1 MQVVGDYENFVNR
14 ARRRNLEQMRVVGD
28 FGIFVDR
35 AKRSNFE
42 EDAGSG
48 GF

>member
-1 MQVVGDYENFVNR
+1 MGILLIEQGEGI
-14 ARRRNLEQMRVVGD
+14 LEQMRLVGD
-28 FGIFVDR
+28 FGIFVNR